1 MKKIILFLLVG
12 ILSGLTVTAQQ
23 TSNDILKL
31 SLKDC
36 IELTLNNNYNRQS
49 VALNES
55 TKQEIY
61 EQSKMERLPNLNASI
76 GETFTHSNN
85 TDSDWSG
92 NYSLNTRVTIYQGGY
107 INSTI
112 EKGRLSVEQSKY
124 RTTQYENDLT
134 IQVLQSF
141 LTTLGNEELLR
152 YQNAVL
158 KASEE
163 QVIQGKLRFEA
174 GEILESDYLLLQ
186 AQYETDLNNKLETKI
201 SRDNSLNKL
210 KNLMSMDLSQA
221 IEIIYPNDSVLDEM
235 GIMPSEAE
243 VVSRSIE
250 TLPDLRIS
258 DYNVQIA
265 ETGVRISRSGYFP
278 TLSLNAGIG
287 TGHVND
293 FSLYGSQ
300 LSDGLNEQVGLT
312 LSIPIFN
319 NNRTKSNIAQ
329 SRIALQQAELEREQ
343 TKLDVRQTIIQEYR
357 NVVLA
362 ESKYKSSQIRQNAYM
377 ASFQAY
383 RMKFEQGSITAV
395 ELLQQQNNYIN
406 VLNDYVQSKYGFML
420 KRKVLDVYMGNP
432 VTL

>member
-1 MKKIILFLLVG
+1 MKKFILYLLVG
-12 ILSGLTVTAQQ
+12 ILPGLTVTAQQ
-23 TSNDILKL
+23 TSDDILKL
-31 SLKDC
+31 FLKDC
-36 IELTLNNNYNRQS
+36 IEITLNNNYNRQS

-55 TKQEIY
+55 TNQEVY
-61 EQSKMERLPNLNASI
+61 EQSKMERLPNLNATI
-76 GETFTHSNN
+76 GETYTYSNN
-85 TDSDWSG
+85 TGSDWSG
-92 NYSLNTRVTIYQGGY
+92 NYSLNTGATLYQGGY

-112 EKGRLSVEQSKY
+112 EKGRLTVEQSEY
-124 RTTQYENDLT
+124 RTAQYENDLI

-141 LTTLGNEELLR
+141 LTALGNEELLR

-163 QVIQGKLRFEA
+163 QVRQGKVRFEA

-201 SRDNSLNKL
+201 SRDNSLNTL
-210 KNLMSMDLSQA
+210 KNLMSIDLSQV
-221 IEIIYPNDSVLDEM
+221 IEIIYPDDSVFNEM

-258 DYNVQIA
+258 DYNVEIA
-265 ETGVRISRSGYFP
+265 EAGVRISRSGYYP
-278 TLSLNAGIG
+278 ALSLNAGIG
-287 TGHVND
+287 TGHMND
-293 FSLYGSQ
+293 FSKYGTQ
-300 LSDGLNEQVGLT
+300 LSDGLNEQISLS

-319 NNRTKSNIAQ
+319 NNQTKSNIAQ

-362 ESKYKSSQIRQNAYM
+362 ESKYKSSQIRQNAYL

-383 RMKFEQGSITAV
+383 QMKFEQGSITAV

-406 VLNDYVQSKYGFML
+406 VLNDYIQSKYGFML
-420 KRKVLDVYMGNP
+420 KRKVLDVYMGNT